1 MTQKIN
7 SYNGNRSLKQI
18 GYEIQY
24 TVEQVKELLACKDDP
39 VYFIRSYCK
48 IVSLDSEMLI
58 PFDLYDY
65 QVNFLNNIHENRR
78 IISMQPRQMGK
89 SQVVAAYVLW

>member
-1 MTQKIN
+1 MTQSKN

-18 GYEIQY
+18 GFPIQY
-24 TVEQVKELLACKDDP
+24 TQSEVYELLKCKDDP
-39 VYFIRSYCK
+39 IYFIKQYCK

-58 PFDLYDY
+58 PFELYKY
-65 QVNFLNNIHENRR
+65 QENFINLIQNNRR

-89 SQVVAAYVLW
+89 SQVVAAYIL